1 MEVRHQEA
9 FLAEGAYVLSV
20 THSGLMLVMG
30 IISLILVSLLATGTF
45 RKIMLDFSYFV
56 CV

>member
-1 MEVRHQEA
+1 MEERHQEA
-9 FLAEGAYVLSV
+9 FLAEGAYVLSI